1 MVRPSQYIDQILLD
15 AGLELLP
22 VTGCAGLS
30 VRRLTQHAGVNLG
43 MFHYH
48 FKTKENFIKAVLER
62 TYEEMF
68 SALTLRVNPAHPP
81 MQNLR
86 DALGVLGSFGIKNGR
101 LLVRI
106 MGDAMNG
113 EPLAADFLKA
123 NLPRH
128 VEVIASL
135 VQEAQWEGSMV
146 KAPVPQVI
154 AFMAGAVAAPVLA
167 ATALQQNPTAQ
178 AVAKV
183 VLSEEAL
190 AQRIEFALRGLTPSS
205 GDKRDI
211 RDTRDTR

>member
-1 MVRPSQYIDQILLD
+1 MVRPSQNIDQLLLD

-22 VTGCAGLS
+22 LTGCAGLS
-30 VRRLTQHAGVNLG
+30 VRRLTEHAGVNLG

-48 FKTKENFIKAVLER
+48 FKTKDNFIKAVLQR

-86 DALGVLGSFGIKNGR
+86 DALGVLGSFGLKNGR

-106 MGDAMNG
+106 MGDAISG
-113 EPLAADFLKA
+113 EPLAAEFLKA

-128 VEVIASL
+128 IEVIASL
-135 VQEAQWEGSMV
+135 VQEAQWEGSMA

-154 AFMAGAVAAPVLA
+154 AFMAGAVAAPILVG
-167 ATALQQNPTAQ
+167 TALQQNPAAQ
-178 AVAKV
+178 ATAGLI
-183 VLSEEAL
+183 LSEQAL
-190 AQRIEFALRGLTPSS
+190 AQRIEFALRGLAPS
-205 GDKRDI
+205 
-211 RDTRDTR
+211 RDTP

>member
-1 MVRPSQYIDQILLD
+1 MVRPSQNIDQLLLD

-22 VTGCAGLS
+22 LTGCAGLS
-30 VRRLTQHAGVNLG
+30 VRRLTEHAGVNLG

-48 FKTKENFIKAVLER
+48 FKTKDNFIKAVLQR

-86 DALGVLGSFGIKNGR
+86 DALGVLGNFGIKNGR

-106 MGDAMNG
+106 MGDAISG
-113 EPLAADFLKA
+113 EPLAAEFLKT

-128 VEVIASL
+128 VAVIASL
-135 VQEAQWEGSMV
+135 VQEAQWEGSMA

-154 AFMAGAVAAPVLA
+154 AFMAGAVAAPILVG
-167 ATALQQNPTAQ
+167 TALQQNPATQ
-178 AVAKV
+178 AAAGL
-183 VLSEEAL
+183 VLSEQAL
-190 AQRIEFALRGLTPSS
+190 AQRIEFALRGLSPSKDTP
-205 GDKRDI
+205 
-211 RDTRDTR
+211 